1 MGIINFVRWTTQN
14 ESERKE
20 IVVKTGEYGIKRL
33 KKGLFMPIQN
43 KKNTI

>member
-20 IVVKTGEYGIKRL
+20 GMYFQKEKAFLRS
-33 KKGLFMPIQN
+33 
-43 KKNTI
+43 